1 MRTTHPTSVIL
12 AALAFALA
20 AAACDDPTG
29 PETAPKTIAK
39 LPRDLSVVEEAVIAR
54 TNAFAFDLLREVHA
68 ANPNRPNIFLS
79 PFSASMALGM
89 ALNGAAGETFDSI
102 RAALRFDG
110 LGEAEINRA
119 YRDLTGLLLSLDPQV
134 ELGIANSAWARQ
146 GYPVNGEYLEA
157 LETWFD
163 AEARELDFDDPA
175 AVDVIN
181 GWAADK
187 TKGRIREAIRQI
199 SKNDVFFLLNAVY
212 FKGQWT
218 HQFDPEHT
226 SPGPFA
232 LSDGTEIQLDRMR
245 GVMPARFA
253 LLDDVTVGE
262 LPYGG
267 QAFAMTIVVPRTGSL
282 ADLVASLDEAT
293 WNRWL
298 AAATDREEVY
308 VELPKFELQYEENL
322 KAALQALGMGPAF
335 EPGRADFSRLSPA
348 RPFISYVKQNTFL
361 KVDEEGTEAAAVT
374 VVAFGRSGVLP
385 QHQLIVDRPFLVAIR
400 ERLSG
405 TILFL
410 GAIGDPRPLNQV
422 T

>member
-1 MRTTHPTSVIL
+1 MRTTHPTSAIL
-12 AALAFALA
+12 ASLVLALAT
-20 AAACDDPTG
+20 AACDDPTG
-29 PETAPKTIAK
+29 PEAGPKTIAT

-68 ANPNRPNIFLS
+68 ANPSEPNIFLS

-218 HQFDPEHT
+218 HRFDPEHT

-282 ADLVASLDEAT
+282 ADLVASLDAAT

-308 VELPKFELQYEENL
+308 VELPKFQLQYEENL

-348 RPFISYVKQNTFL
+348 RPFISYVKQNTLL

-405 TILFL
+405 TILFI
-410 GAIGDPRPLNQV
+410 GAIGDPR
-422 T
+422 